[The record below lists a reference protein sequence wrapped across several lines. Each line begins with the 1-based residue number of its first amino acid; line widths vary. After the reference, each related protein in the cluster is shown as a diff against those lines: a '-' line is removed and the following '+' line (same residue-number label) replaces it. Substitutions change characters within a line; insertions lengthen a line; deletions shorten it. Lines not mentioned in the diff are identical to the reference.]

1 MLDDLHIHD
10 FYRHAGR
17 ILLTL
22 FGQFPVPATLYVE
35 DIAGPDTPDAFGL
48 HSPRHLACLG
58 AMTWLQQSGYIGF
71 SQLLRQ
77 EAIEKAVLSHRGFVL
92 LTNTQ
97 AESEQSNAQLLSS
110 AVSNG
115 SSAKLQALMERLMRE
130 FAASGCSLCNH

>member
-17 ILLTL
+17 ILLAL

-48 HSPRHLACLG
+48 HSPHHLACLG

-77 EAIEKAVLSHRGFVL
+77 VAIEKAVLSHRGFVL

-97 AESEQSNAQLLSS
+97 AEPGQSNAQLLSS

-130 FAASGCSLCNH
+130 FAASGCSLCDH